1 MTGVSLKGGGGSKLL
16 SSVSSLESLV
26 LMIAGVA
33 VRIWPSPPLENR
45 TPREA
50 GTGGGG
56 CVGNLGDK
64 SSKTNSGLFSVFSAE
79 PTVTHGD
86 TGGGNLV
93 EVDFSATTAT
103 FLSSFL
109 TDSGDVFFTGRKNA
123 AGSSVCL
130 SSFRNMMT
138 SFSVSVSISSIFGEN
153 FLPISSFGLSFEG
166 RRTLVG
172 EGKSE
177 SRVMGLMIPTL

>member
-1 MTGVSLKGGGGSKLL
+1 LRGGGGSKLL

-33 VRIWPSPPLENR
+33 VRIWPPSPLENR

-56 CVGNLGDK
+56 CVGNLFARL
-64 SSKTNSGLFSVFSAE
+64 SKTNSGLFSVFSAE

-93 EVDFSATTAT
+93 EVDFSATAET
-103 FLSSFL
+103 FLGSFL
-109 TDSGDVFFTGRKNA
+109 TTSGDVFFTGRKND

-130 SSFRNMMT
+130 SSFRKMMT
-138 SFSVSVSISSIFGEN
+138 SLSVSVSFSSMSGEN
-153 FLPISSFGLSFEG
+153 VFALRSFGLSFEG
-166 RRTLVG
+166 QRTLDG

-177 SRVMGLMIPTL
+177 SRVMGLMTPTL